1 MNILWQDEDLLVVD
15 KPAGLPTL
23 PDGWDTSAPH
33 LKGLL
38 ESLVGRV
45 WVVHRLD
52 RETSGVII
60 LARNAE
66 AHRELNRQFEQR
78 LVQKIY
84 HALVRRPP
92 SWEQRLV
99 DLPLRTNAGHRHRT
113 VVDHRAGKQ
122 ALTRLRLLE
131 RWQKAG
137 LVEAIPATGR
147 THQIRV
153 HLAAIGHPIL
163 GDSLY
168 GDFRDAQRKL
178 DPEKDW
184 PDIPRTALHARSIN
198 LMHPS
203 TGERVSFEVEYP
215 QDFLDTLSLLR
226 RDPCPHC

>member
-1 MNILWQDEDLLVVD
+1 MKILWQDEALLVVD

-23 PDGWDTSAPH
+23 PDGWDTSAPY

-38 ESLVGRV
+38 ESQVGRV
-45 WVVHRLD
+45 WIVHRLD

-60 LARNAE
+60 LARSAE

-84 HALVRRPP
+84 HALVGAPAWEERP
-92 SWEQRLV
+92 V
-99 DLPLRTNAGHRHRT
+99 DLPLRTNAGRRHRT

-163 GDSLY
+163 GNWLY
-168 GDFRDAQRKL
+168 GGFEMHRGNWIREGLPSYPTDSTARRVYNLKHPHQ
-178 DPEKDW
+178 E
-184 PDIPRTALHARSIN
+184 RTYPSKWSIHKISRIH
-198 LMHPS
+198 LAS
-203 TGERVSFEVEYP
+203 KA
-215 QDFLDTLSLLR
+215 
-226 RDPCPHC
+226 